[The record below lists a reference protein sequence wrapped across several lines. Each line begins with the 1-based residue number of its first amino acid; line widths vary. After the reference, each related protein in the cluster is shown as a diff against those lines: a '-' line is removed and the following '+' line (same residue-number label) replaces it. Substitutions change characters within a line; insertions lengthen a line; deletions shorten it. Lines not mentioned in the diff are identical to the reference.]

1 MDERRRW
8 RPETAAEKTEVWREL
23 EAVLAAPSFAN
34 SKRYPAFLRY
44 VVDKVLQGQTED
56 LKERTLGI
64 EVFNRAPDYDT
75 NNETIVRVTAG
86 EVRRRLA
93 AYYGG
98 QGVLHVIEI
107 RLPLGSY
114 VPEVFRTTL
123 PTLDVEVAAP
133 PAVSPAAPV
142 GRRWVLPAI
151 GLLLFVAAALVGWW
165 ELRPSSV
172 ERFWTGAG
180 PAPVTIS
187 PGTIVTSGTP
197 PVVRYGDSTHDSVWT
212 SLESSIAIARITR
225 VLGAEKRDFTVQP
238 AASLTLTD
246 LRAHPVILIGGFNN
260 DWTLRLTDG
269 LRFHFC
275 PRDAGRY
282 FLDRQNQKAIWQ
294 SHSNSEERIL
304 DFALVAKFRDPLTEN
319 QVFVVAGLNKGGTD
333 AASEFVTTERYL
345 EQLERLLPKG
355 WEKRNVEVVLETHS
369 LGNKNSAPRIV
380 ATHVW

>member
-1 MDERRRW
+1 MNERTRW
-8 RPETAAEKTEVWREL
+8 RPETAAEKMEVRREL
-23 EAVLAAPSFAN
+23 DAVLAAPSFNN

-44 VVDKVLQGQTED
+44 VVDKVLHGQTED

-64 EVFNRAPDYDT
+64 DVFNRPPDYDT

-98 QGVLHVIEI
+98 QGVLHAIEI
-107 RLPLGSY
+107 RVPLGSY
-114 VPEVFRTTL
+114 APEFFRETL
-123 PTLDVEVAAP
+123 PALDKEVTRPAVP
-133 PAVSPAAPV
+133 PAASV
-142 GRRWVLPAI
+142 GSRWVLPAV
-151 GLLLFVAAALVGWW
+151 GLLLFVAVALFGWW
-165 ELRPSSV
+165 KLRANSV
-172 ERFWTGAG
+172 ERFWTGAV
-180 PAPVTIS
+180 PSPVTIS

-212 SLESSIAIARITR
+212 SLESSTAIARITR
-225 VLGAEKRDFTVQP
+225 VLGAERKDFTVQP
-238 AASLTLTD
+238 AASLNLTD

-282 FLDRQNQKAIWQ
+282 LLDRQDPKAIWQ
-294 SHSNSEERIL
+294 SHSNAEERVL
-304 DFALVAKFRDPLTEN
+304 DFALVAKFHDPLTESE
-319 QVFVVAGLNKGGTD
+319 VFVVAGLNKGGTD

-345 EQLERLLPKG
+345 DLLERLLPHG